1 MCKGD
6 HARLGDPSGVFTCCL
21 LRTMPRGRAL
31 MTSQGP
37 LKDSEVRPIDGSI
50 WGYSLPSQLCL
61 RREAVSGVDVCS
73 FFRVSKVFMIL
84 PPKRPKIMTV
94 DTGKGGDLL
103 PLFPV
108 P

>member
-6 HARLGDPSGVFTCCL
+6 HARLEDPSGVFTCCL

-61 RREAVSGVDVCS
+61 KREAVSGVDVCS

-84 PPKRPKIMTV
+84 PRDPKS
-94 DTGKGGDLL
+94 
-103 PLFPV
+103 
-108 P
+108 